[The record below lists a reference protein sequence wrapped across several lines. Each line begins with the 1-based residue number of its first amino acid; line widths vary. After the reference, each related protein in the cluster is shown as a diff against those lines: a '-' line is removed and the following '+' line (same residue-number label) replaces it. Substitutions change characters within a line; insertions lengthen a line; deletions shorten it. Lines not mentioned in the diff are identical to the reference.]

1 VSFLDKVFR
10 RLEAKTVNRTIDY
23 FWDAILVYSS
33 NRDPVVRM
41 AALAAAK
48 KASRDERASIVRHL
62 RNFAADEDNDLT
74 FLLNQLA
81 NEILERDWTIRDAVA
96 EGLMLG
102 QVDEELAIALERFD
116 AGVFRRRF
124 PDLFT

>member
-1 VSFLDKVFR
+1 MSFLDRVFR
-10 RLEAKTVNRTIDY
+10 RLEAKTVDRTMDY
-23 FWDAILVYSS
+23 FWDAILVFSS
-33 NRDPVVRM
+33 NREPVVRK

-48 KASRDERASIVRHL
+48 KASRDERAAMVKHL
-62 RNFAADEDNDLT
+62 RNFAAGEDQDLA

-81 NEILERDWTIRDAVA
+81 NEILERDWTVRDAVA
-96 EGLMLG
+96 EGLALG

-124 PDLFT
+124 PQFFR